1 MTPSARSSR
10 RVALAISVL
19 ALASLGA
26 PAAPV
31 TAATDRLPDVK
42 PAPIRD
48 LRIVDSGGRRLL
60 RFTGTFW
67 NQGAGPFETRAGRPN
82 TSTPWDVDQIV
93 YDTDGGFRRIETDA
107 VMRYAGDGHDHWH
120 VRQVLTYHLWGN
132 TGTFHDT
139 KIGFCFFD
147 TNLIDGDLPRSPS
160 QPVYRE
166 SMCGKK
172 GSLNTRN
179 GVSVGWGDKYPW
191 NFAFQ
196 WIDIS
201 GLPGGTYTLRVAFD
215 LYHHFSQV
223 TRANDCAWAT
233 VRFGASGSSV
243 TVVSRGTTCINDHST
258 SPFAA
263 DVAWAGEAGISSGC
277 DADMF
282 CTYNPMTRGLVA
294 KYLARAMHL
303 PAATKDYFTDDD
315 TSVHEA
321 FINSVAAA
329 GITTGCGGGRFCPT
343 RLANRGET
351 ATFLAK
357 ALRLPATST
366 DFFDDD
372 DGSPFESAINRLAKA
387 GIASGCGE
395 RRYCPDRTITRGQMV
410 ALLRRA
416 FDPSSH

>member
-1 MTPSARSSR
+1 
-10 RVALAISVL
+10 
-19 ALASLGA
+19 
-26 PAAPV
+26 
-31 TAATDRLPDVK
+31 
-42 PAPIRD
+42 
-48 LRIVDSGGRRLL
+48 
-60 RFTGTFW
+60 
-67 NQGAGPFETRAGRPN
+67 
-82 TSTPWDVDQIV
+82 
-93 YDTDGGFRRIETDA
+93 
-107 VMRYAGDGHDHWH
+107 
-120 VRQVLTYHLWGN
+120 
-132 TGTFHDT
+132 
-139 KIGFCFFD
+139 
-147 TNLIDGDLPRSPS
+147 
-160 QPVYRE
+160 
-166 SMCGKK
+166 MCGHK

-233 VRFGASGSSV
+233 VRFGASGSAV
-243 TVVSRGTTCINDHST
+243 TVLSRGTTCINDHST

-263 DVAWAGEAGISSGC
+263 DVVWAGEAGISSGC

-315 TSVHEA
+315 SSAHEA
-321 FINSVAAA
+321 YINSVAAA
-329 GITTGCGGGRFCPT
+329 GITTGCGDGRFCPT
-343 RLANRGET
+343 RLAKRGET

-366 DFFDDD
+366 DYFDDD

-395 RRYCPDRTITRGQMV
+395 RRYCPDRTIARGQMV

-416 FDPSSH
+416 FDPSSQ